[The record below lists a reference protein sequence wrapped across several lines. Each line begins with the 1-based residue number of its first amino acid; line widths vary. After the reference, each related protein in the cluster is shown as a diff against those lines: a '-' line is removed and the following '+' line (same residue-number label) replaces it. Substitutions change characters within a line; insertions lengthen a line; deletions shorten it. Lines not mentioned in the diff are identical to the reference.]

1 MTNYNYN
8 INSRKVATKLI
19 ILGIISALEAC
30 STTVNFTDGIIIGET
45 AQREYNKRQALKKYQ
60 VETLDRESLQNF
72 LDKEV

>member
-1 MTNYNYN
+1 MTTVNYN
-8 INSRKVATKLI
+8 ITSRKVATKLI

-60 VETLDRESLQNF
+60 VESLDRDSLQRM